1 MNKLL
6 LAIVVCVFSLGALA
20 CDGHGGGKEK
30 EKGKDKRIELS
41 L

>member
-20 CDGHGGGKEK
+20 CGDHGDKGK

>member
-6 LAIVVCVFSLGALA
+6 LAIVVCVFSFGALA
-20 CDGHGGGKEK
+20 CDGHGGKEK